1 MKIKKELIMRDIAGD
16 IILVPVGKSVLEH
29 NGLFVLN
36 EISGEIWKLLT
47 EGKEP
52 GQIVSALAEAYDAP
66 LETIR
71 ADVEEFLAELVK
83 CDILEM

>member
-1 MKIKKELIMRDIAGD
+1 MRIKKELIMRDIAGD

-36 EISGEIWKLLT
+36 EVSGEIWKLLT
-47 EGKEP
+47 EGREP
-52 GQIVSALAEAYDAP
+52 EQIVSALAEDYDAP
-66 LETIR
+66 EETIR

-83 CDILEM
+83 RDILEM

>member
-1 MKIKKELIMRDIAGD
+1 MKIKKELIMRVIAGD

-36 EISGEIWKLLT
+36 EVSGEIWKLLT

-52 GQIVSALAEAYDAP
+52 EQIVSALAEAYDAP
-66 LETIR
+66 LETIQ

-83 CDILEM
+83 RDILEM